1 MSIDS
6 RISQDRAI
14 AFDVINLNI
23 PWSIFTRLAYG
34 GGQGVTDIILVRPG
48 VLHMSCHAQACIYK
62 ITKCPLPQ
70 DVSSERP
77 CPDGTCV
84 FTRETVERL
93 LYV

>member
-14 AFDVINLNI
+14 AFDVTNLNI
-23 PWSIFTRLAYG
+23 PWSVFTRLAYG

-62 ITKCPLPQ
+62 IAKCPLPQ
-70 DVSSERP
+70 NVSSERP
-77 CPDGTCV
+77 CPDRTCV
-84 FTRETVERL
+84 FSRETVERL